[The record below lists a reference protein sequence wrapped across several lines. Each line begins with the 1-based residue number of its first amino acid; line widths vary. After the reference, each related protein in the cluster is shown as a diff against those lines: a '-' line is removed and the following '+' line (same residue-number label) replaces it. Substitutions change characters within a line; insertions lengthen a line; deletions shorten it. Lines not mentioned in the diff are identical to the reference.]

1 MALELDG
8 GYAALVEPGRW
19 LNEPRVIG
27 AIIRHRPLSPD
38 WLARVVSFFQVND
51 QGYELATLQL
61 TLRDQDRLLTQQGAV
76 GASDVRGQVWLR
88 VETVPGGHRLNA
100 TWRDATTGR
109 ISASVIESPQRL
121 QNSLFQLS
129 FDPQLL
135 KSLTY
140 QMRVYEDYL

>member
-1 MALELDG
+1 
-8 GYAALVEPGRW
+8 
-19 LNEPRVIG
+19 
-27 AIIRHRPLSPD
+27 
-38 WLARVVSFFQVND
+38 VVSFFQVED
-51 QGYELATLQL
+51 HGYELATLQL
-61 TLRDQDRLLTQQGAV
+61 TLRGEDRLLTQQGAV

-88 VETVPGGHRLNA
+88 VETVPGGHRLSA
-100 TWRDATTGR
+100 TWRDANTGR

-121 QNSLFQLS
+121 PKSLFQLS